1 MPNTTNRN
9 RNTGS
14 HSGHESVINTFAR
27 YGKRVTLHLV
37 DGSKAVGQVKT
48 FDRFT
53 ISLVKEGENY
63 PTIFFKSAIVCFYSE
78 EF

>member
-27 YGKRVTLHLV
+27 YGKRVTLQLV
-37 DGSKAVGQVKT
+37 
-48 FDRFT
+48 
-53 ISLVKEGENY
+53 ENY